1 MERNFLWLCGFRVQ
15 ITPMMQ
21 ITPSVPLPSYLH
33 KMGVASIGSPT
44 TRYTFSTHFLHT
56 MDRINPKLFS
66 WKKLRPAFLQC
77 FFASALVGLTATIS
91 NASPYGT
98 WLSKP
103 QIMFH
108 LSNGTLDPAMQ
119 RMRAQQYRVVFL
131 DFRNVSDLDQQ
142 KVARAARQSQLMPVA
157 WIQSPQFRSLSV
169 RQLIDEGKHT
179 DGIQVDDHYFA
190 NYSPSDFYA
199 LRSQYTKQI
208 FCSIQPFQAA
218 QVPRTGCNQLDVQ
231 CYSPV
236 KFKQC
241 VGLADRLRAVP
252 SLSTQNTLGY
262 REQMGGRSFNV
273 FLWPHSDEFV
283 VRGPAQNV
291 KVTSGSTGL

>member
-1 MERNFLWLCGFRVQ
+1 
-15 ITPMMQ
+15 
-21 ITPSVPLPSYLH
+21 
-33 KMGVASIGSPT
+33 
-44 TRYTFSTHFLHT
+44 
-56 MDRINPKLFS
+56 MDRINPKPSS
-66 WKKLRPAFLQC
+66 WTKLRPTFLQC
-77 FFASALVGLTATIS
+77 FFTSALVGLTAAIALHQES
-91 NASPYGT
+91 ANASPYGT

-108 LSNGTLDPAMQ
+108 LSNGTLGPAMQ
-119 RMRAQQYRVVFL
+119 RMRAQQYKVVFL
-131 DFRNVSDLDQQ
+131 DFRNVSALDQQ
-142 KVARAARQSQLMPVA
+142 KVAQAARQSQLMPVT
-157 WIQSPQFRSLSV
+157 WIQSPQFRALSV
-169 RQLIDEGKHT
+169 RQLIDEGKYT

-190 NYSPSDFYA
+190 NYSLSDFYA

-218 QVPRTGCNQLDVQ
+218 QVPRAGCNQIDVQ

-262 REQMGGRSFNV
+262 RDRMGERSFNV

-291 KVTSGSTGL
+291 KVTSGSTGF

>member
-1 MERNFLWLCGFRVQ
+1 MLQR
-15 ITPMMQ
+15 
-21 ITPSVPLPSYLH
+21 
-33 KMGVASIGSPT
+33 MGIESIGSSST
-44 TRYTFSTHFLHT
+44 GYTFSTHFLHT
-56 MDRINPKLFS
+56 MYRLNPKPSS
-66 WKKLRPAFLQC
+66 WTKLGPAFVKC
-77 FFASALVGLTATIS
+77 FFASALVGLTASIA

-108 LSNGTLDPAMQ
+108 LSNGTLGPALQ

-131 DFRNVSDLDQQ
+131 DFRNVSALDQQ
-142 KVARAARQSQLMPVA
+142 KVAQAARQSQLMPVT
-157 WIQSPQFRSLSV
+157 WIQSPQFRALSV
-169 RQLIDEGKHT
+169 QQLIDEGKYT

-190 NYSPSDFYA
+190 HYSLSDFYA

-218 QVPRTGCNQLDVQ
+218 NVPPTGCNQIDVQ
-231 CYSPV
+231 CYSPI

-252 SLSTQNTLGY
+252 SLSAQNTMGY
-262 REQMGGRSFNV
+262 REQMGERSFNV

-283 VRGPAQNV
+283 VREPAQ
-291 KVTSGSTGL
+291 KLEVTSWSPRF